1 MYPNA
6 TYSPSPSSPRS
17 ERAIKGIDRPRAG
30 DRRTASGTAVLR
42 VLVVEDEAVIA
53 ALLAEVLEDMG
64 HDVCA
69 IEATELGA
77 VAAAQRCHPD
87 LMIVDA
93 RLGDG
98 SGLQAVAEILR
109 SGFVPHIFVSGDAAR
124 VRALRPD
131 AVVLQKPFREP
142 ELARAMVRAMARMSR
157 P

>member
-1 MYPNA
+1 M
-6 TYSPSPSSPRS
+6 T
-17 ERAIKGIDRPRAG
+17 
-30 DRRTASGTAVLR
+30 VLR

-77 VAAAQRCHPD
+77 VAAALDCHPD

-98 SGLQAVAEILR
+98 SGLQAVTEILR
-109 SGFVPHIFVSGDAAR
+109 DGFVPHIFVSGDATR
-124 VRALRPD
+124 VQALRPN
-131 AVVLQKPFREP
+131 AVVLQKPFRAP
-142 ELARAMVRAMARMSR
+142 ELERAMLRAMGSPSR